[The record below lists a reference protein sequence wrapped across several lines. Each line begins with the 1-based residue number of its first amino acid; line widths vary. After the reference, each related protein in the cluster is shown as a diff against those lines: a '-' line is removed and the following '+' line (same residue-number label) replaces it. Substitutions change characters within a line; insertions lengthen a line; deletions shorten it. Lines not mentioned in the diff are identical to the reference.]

1 MADDF
6 RPLVT
11 LALGCLLMMAC
22 TTPPDMQNSVAI
34 GVYEHPQNPPAG
46 VLAVDGLPMMNRVTA
61 RDALVNPI
69 SVSPAVLAEGAELYK
84 IYCAMCHGPSG
95 EGDGLI
101 SDYFLRMPNLRA
113 PYVQAYKDGWLYTIL
128 REGGLSMPSY
138 ANSLSNNER
147 WAVVHYLRTFG
158 RDQ

>member
-6 RPLVT
+6 RLLVT
-11 LALGCLLMMAC
+11 LSLACLLMMAC
-22 TTPPDMQNSVAI
+22 TTPPDMQNSLAI
-34 GVYEHPQNPPAG
+34 EVYEHPQNPPIG
-46 VLAVDGLPMMNRVTA
+46 VLAVNGLPMMNRVTA
-61 RDALVNPI
+61 RDALVNP
-69 SVSPAVLAEGAELYK
+69 VSASAAVLAEGAELYK

-101 SDYFLRMPNLRA
+101 ADYFRRMPNLKA

-138 ANSLSNNER
+138 ANSLSGNER
-147 WAVVHYLRTFG
+147 WAIVHHLRTFG